1 MTDAQ
6 ILQEFFDVPGIG
18 KKMGCPISVDDLV
31 MSATG
36 LRDLG
41 RQAGTTASD
50 IIGCLN
56 RLLLAIG
63 PHNLQVLSDVPVRCD
78 DHWAEWCP
86 SPTGVELHKADC
98 PAGTTA
104 LWSNGTETVFYRM
117 TKDKH
122 GNDVMGFGVHR
133 GAA

>member
-31 MSATG
+31 MSASG

-41 RQAGTTASD
+41 AQPGTSPRD
-50 IIGCLN
+50 IISCLN

-63 PHNLQVLSDVPVRCD
+63 PHNLLVLADVPARCD
-78 DHWAEWCP
+78 DHWASWCP
-86 SPTGVELHKADC
+86 SPAGVHLHQAEC
-98 PAGTTA
+98 PAGTTP
-104 LWSNGTETVFYRM
+104 LWSNGTATVFYRL

-122 GNDVMGFGVHR
+122 GNDVMDFGVHP
-133 GAA
+133 A

>member
-6 ILQEFFDVPGIG
+6 IIQEFFDHPKIG
-18 KKMGCPISVDDLV
+18 KRIGGPISVVDLV
-31 MSATG
+31 MSAAG

-41 RQAGTTASD
+41 KKRGTTGWD

-63 PHNLQVLSDVPVRCD
+63 PDNLLALTDVPARCD
-78 DHWAEWCP
+78 DYWAEWCP
-86 SPTGVELHKADC
+86 SPKPLHSADC
-98 PAGTTA
+98 PAGTTP
-104 LWSNGTETVFYRM
+104 LWSNGKETVFYRM

-122 GNDVMGFGVHR
+122 GNDVMGFGVHK
-133 GAA
+133 G

>member
-18 KKMGCPISVDDLV
+18 KRIGGPISVVDLV
-31 MSATG
+31 MSAAG

-41 RQAGTTASD
+41 RASGTTASD
-50 IIGCLN
+50 IISCLN

-63 PHNLQVLSDVPVRCD
+63 PDNLRVLTDVPVRCD

-86 SPTGVELHKADC
+86 SPQPLHSADC
-98 PAGTTA
+98 PAGTTP
-104 LWSNGTETVFYRM
+104 LWSSGTETVFYRM

-133 GAA
+133 R

>member
-31 MSATG
+31 MSASG

-41 RQAGTTASD
+41 AQPGTSPRD
-50 IIGCLN
+50 IISCLS

-63 PHNLQVLSDVPVRCD
+63 PHNLLVLADVPARCD
-78 DHWAEWCP
+78 DHWASWCP
-86 SPTGVELHKADC
+86 SPAGVQLHQADC
-98 PAGTTA
+98 PAGTTP
-104 LWSNGTETVFYRM
+104 LWSNGTATVFYRL

-122 GNDVMGFGVHR
+122 GNDVMDFGVHP
-133 GAA
+133 A

>member
-6 ILQEFFDVPGIG
+6 ILQEFFDHPKIG
-18 KKMGCPISVDDLV
+18 KRIGGPISVVDLV
-31 MSATG
+31 MSANG

-41 RQAGTTASD
+41 KQAGTTGSD

-63 PHNLQVLSDVPVRCD
+63 PDNMLALTDVPARCD
-78 DHWAEWCP
+78 DYWAEWCP
-86 SPTGVELHKADC
+86 SPKPLHSAEC
-98 PAGTTA
+98 PAGTTP

-122 GNDVMGFGVHR
+122 GNDVMGFGVHK
-133 GAA
+133 GGG